1 MSSTALTTTLT
12 LLAREHALLTVSD
25 AAAAMGVTP
34 WWVRQLIKSG
44 GLRAINI
51 GGHDKATRWRVDPE
65 DLRAW
70 LASRENRSRDLI
82 A

>member
-34 WWVRQLIKSG
+34 WWVRRLIQSG
-44 GLRAINI
+44 ALRAINI
-51 GGHDKATRWRVDPE
+51 GGADRSARWRIDPE

-70 LASRENRSRDLI
+70 MVGRENRSRDLI